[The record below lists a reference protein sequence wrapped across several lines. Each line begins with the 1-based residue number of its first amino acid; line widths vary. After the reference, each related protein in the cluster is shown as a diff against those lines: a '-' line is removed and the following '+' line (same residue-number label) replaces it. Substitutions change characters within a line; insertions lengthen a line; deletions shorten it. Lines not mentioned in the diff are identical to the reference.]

1 MTHSVQS
8 VSVRDTYSMHL
19 FYPVSD
25 LCLNPPLSSPIG
37 VMCQRGGVCAW
48 GAAYIEGKSYLH
60 SRSDTYSNII
70 YILII
75 YTLNRNRSNKS
86 AIRSVSETDT
96 S

>member
-1 MTHSVQS
+1 MYNRCQCVTPI
-8 VSVRDTYSMHL
+8 RCTF

-70 YILII
+70 YI
-75 YTLNRNRSNKS
+75 Y
-86 AIRSVSETDT
+86 
-96 S
+96 